1 MYHLIC
7 LSRGIV
13 PERIILRRTV
23 SHCQKETE
31 EVEESGIELETDES
45 EGKVEKLTP
54 TVAESSVLS
63 LVQVNFSMKCNF
75 TVFLDS
81 LRADQATEQRS

>member
-1 MYHLIC
+1 MSEEIAAMYHLIC

-31 EVEESGIELETDES
+31 EVEESGIELNQSETEIQT
-45 EGKVEKLTP
+45 EGKVEKLNP

-63 LVQVNFSMKCNF
+63 LVQVSFVELKRDFSI
-75 TVFLDS
+75 
-81 LRADQATEQRS
+81 

>member
-31 EVEESGIELETDES
+31 EVEESGIELASS
-45 EGKVEKLTP
+45 EEPRVSKLNP

-63 LVQVNFSMKCNF
+63 LVQVIQLIRIFNNVIMIKI
-75 TVFLDS
+75 DPM
-81 LRADQATEQRS
+81 

>member
-1 MYHLIC
+1 MTSLSEEIAAMYHLIC

-31 EVEESGIELETDES
+31 VVEESGIELAS
-45 EGKVEKLTP
+45 SKLNVA

-63 LVQVNFSMKCNF
+63 LVQVS
-75 TVFLDS
+75 FLNLKRVIDH
-81 LRADQATEQRS
+81 A

>member
-63 LVQVNFSMKCNF
+63 LVQVYLSTKSTF

-81 LRADQATEQRS
+81 LRADQATE

>member
-31 EVEESGIELETDES
+31 EVEESGIELASS
-45 EGKVEKLTP
+45 EEPRVSKLNP

-63 LVQVNFSMKCNF
+63 LVQVRQLIRLCNN
-75 TVFLDS
+75 VIML
-81 LRADQATEQRS
+81 LI

>member
-45 EGKVEKLTP
+45 DGKVEKLTP

-63 LVQVNFSMKCNF
+63 LVQVCFSVTCFFKCNF
-75 TVFLDS
+75 RPFAS
-81 LRADQATEQRS
+81 KSNY

>member
-31 EVEESGIELETDES
+31 EVEESGIELASS
-45 EGKVEKLTP
+45 EEPRVSKLNP

-63 LVQVNFSMKCNF
+63 LVQVRQLKQ
-75 TVFLDS
+75 VFNGNNCS
-81 LRADQATEQRS
+81 